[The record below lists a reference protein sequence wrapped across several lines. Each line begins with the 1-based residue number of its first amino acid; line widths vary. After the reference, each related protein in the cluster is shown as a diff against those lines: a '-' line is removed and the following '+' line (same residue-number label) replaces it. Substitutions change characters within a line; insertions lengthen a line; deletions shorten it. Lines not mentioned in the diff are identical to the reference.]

1 MNKELMWSE
10 SVEQVTYEMVAGKK
24 KQKNRILKWHVQ
36 SYLGVTQR

>member
-24 KQKNRILKWHVQ
+24 KKKKKGSSNGMCSHL
-36 SYLGVTQR
+36 